1 MYRILLLL
9 IVLAVPAPA
18 AAHPVVL
25 IVGDSLSAGY
35 GLATGENWP
44 SLLQDRLAA
53 CGHPHRVVNASISGD
68 TTSGGLARLPR
79 ALQRNEPAVVII
91 GLGGNDGLR
100 GIPVTEIRRN
110 LASMIQLSATAGA
123 RVVLAGIHIPPNYGP
138 RYTDAFHA
146 IYRELAEEYDVGLIP
161 FILEGVALEAEL
173 MQDDGIHPNA
183 AAQPVIVDNVWPA
196 LEPLLGA
203 TIDDTGQE

>member
-1 MYRILLLL
+1 M
-9 IVLAVPAPA
+9 
-18 AAHPVVL
+18 VL

-44 SLLQDRLAA
+44 SLLQARLAA

-110 LASMIQLSATAGA
+110 LARMIQLSVTAGA

-138 RYTDAFHA
+138 RYTDSFHA
-146 IYRELAEEYDVGLIP
+146 IYHELAGEYGVGLIP

-203 TIDDTGQE
+203 TIGHTEQE